1 MIGAASANDRTL
13 AALDPRPYAVGVGLA
28 TMRLE
33 SVHPQPHD
41 VPMALIVTETGVVP
55 SAPKV

>member
-1 MIGAASANDRTL
+1 MSGAATANDRTL
-13 AALDPRPYAVGVGLA
+13 AALDPRPYAVGLGRA
-28 TMRLE
+28 TMRFE

-41 VPMALIVTETGVVP
+41 IPMALIVTETGVVP